1 MHNSIDTSVKV
12 CLDTFVSN
20 DFDCSFMLVV
30 HRWRQFRQVHTTYR
44 GLYAELKQTV
54 EAVFSHM
61 PQKGPEKI
69 LWLVFINY
77 VTYVSEY
84 ICNFSNLILESL

>member
-1 MHNSIDTSVKV
+1 
-12 CLDTFVSN
+12 
-20 DFDCSFMLVV
+20 MLVV

-69 LWLVFINY
+69 LWPLVWRQFCLCY
-77 VTYVSEY
+77 QGQKLVSETNY
-84 ICNFSNLILESL
+84 IRDYGIKDGDQVCVSR

>member
-1 MHNSIDTSVKV
+1 MRRVV
-12 CLDTFVSN
+12 GVVYVLDLGF
-20 DFDCSFMLVV
+20 
-30 HRWRQFRQVHTTYR
+30 
-44 GLYAELKQTV
+44 LYAELKQTV